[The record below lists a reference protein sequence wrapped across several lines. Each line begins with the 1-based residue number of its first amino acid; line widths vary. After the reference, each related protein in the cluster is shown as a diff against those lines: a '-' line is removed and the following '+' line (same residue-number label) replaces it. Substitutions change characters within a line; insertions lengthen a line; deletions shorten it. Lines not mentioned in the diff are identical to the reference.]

1 MNRALLEASIAENV
15 RLDFSRAGGP
25 GGQNVNKVNTKVT
38 ARLPF
43 ACLDG
48 LSERELA
55 QARERLGNRVNAE
68 GEIFLSSAEERTQE
82 ANRRV
87 ALARLCAIVVSA
99 GTLARPR
106 RATKPTR
113 ASVERRL
120 QSKRHQGE
128 TKRERGSQ
136 GED

>member
-15 RLDFSRAGGP
+15 KLDFSRAGGP

-43 ACLDG
+43 ISLDG

-55 QARERLGNRVNAE
+55 QASERLGNRVNSE

-87 ALARLCAIVVSA
+87 ALARLFSIIVSA

-106 RATKPTR
+106 RATKPTHG
-113 ASVERRL
+113 SVERRL
-120 QSKRHQGE
+120 QSKRRQSESKRRRGE
-128 TKRERGSQ
+128 GFSE
-136 GED
+136 